1 MQEPEPGIENP
12 GVPPVAALDDR
23 ATVERLD
30 PHGLLRRIESFPEQC
45 AVAWRQAS
53 AFDLPDGYPDARE
66 VVVLGMG
73 GSAMAGDILRSLAAI
88 SGRKRVSVVR
98 GYDLPPFIDDETL
111 VVACSHSGDTEETLS
126 AFQQALAS
134 GRSLAVTTGGRLHK
148 LAQERGVPIFVYEYD
163 GEPRSALG
171 HQLMALLAVGE
182 RAGALEPQGSAVAE
196 AVGLMQ
202 KQRGRLDFAAPAE
215 RNAAKQL
222 AARLHGRLP
231 VVVGAGALT
240 AAAHRWKTQLNEN
253 SKCWAL
259 YEELP
264 ELDHNAIVG
273 FGLPEDVVARLH
285 VVFLWHPSL
294 HSRVLLRY
302 EATAEALTEAGVS
315 HERVE
320 APGSSPLAQVLT
332 AIYLGDLVSYYLGL
346 LNNVEPAPVTAIDR
360 LKVRLAGH

>member
-1 MQEPEPGIENP
+1 MQEPEPRTENS
-12 GVPPVAALDDR
+12 GVLDDW

-30 PHGLLRRIESFPEQC
+30 PHGLLRRIESLPEQC
-45 AVAWRQAS
+45 AVAWRQAA
-53 AFDLPDGYPDARE
+53 AFELPDGYPDARE
-66 VVVLGMG
+66 LVVLGMG

-98 GYDLPPFIDDETL
+98 GYDLPPFIDEETL

-134 GRSLAVTTGGRLHK
+134 GRSLAVTTGGRLQE
-148 LAQERGVPIFVYEYD
+148 LAQERGVPIFIYEYD

-182 RAGALEPQGSAVAE
+182 RAEVLEPQGSAVAE

-215 RNAAKQL
+215 RNQAKQL

-240 AAAHRWKTQLNEN
+240 EAAHRWKTQLNEN

-273 FGLPEDVVARLH
+273 FGLPQDVAARLH

-302 EATAEALTEAGVS
+302 EATEEALTEAGVS

-320 APGSSPLAQVLT
+320 AHGSSQLAQVLT
-332 AIYLGDLVSYYLGL
+332 TIYLGDLVSYYLGL
-346 LNNVEPAPVTAIDR
+346 LNDVEPSPVTAIDR
-360 LKVRLAGH
+360 LKARLAGH